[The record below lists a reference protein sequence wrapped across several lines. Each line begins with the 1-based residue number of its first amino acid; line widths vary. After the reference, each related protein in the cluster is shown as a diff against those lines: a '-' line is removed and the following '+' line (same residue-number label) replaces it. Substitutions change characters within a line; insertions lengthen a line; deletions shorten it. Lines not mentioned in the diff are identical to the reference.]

1 MYFAQEKRPLSE
13 RKSPTRLPAKRRK
26 RTHLGEC
33 SHTCQV
39 SLQRLFLER
48 QEWQAVAKSLQE
60 QINVLGAWQRSPRA
74 ITNDGKTP
82 SGGGGPGG
90 GSDSA
95 AASNTR
101 PEMPNEHPL
110 YAFVQACLAQPDW
123 DARARCGAVRRAY
136 EEWWS
141 GRQND
146 TGGAD
151 GKCHKKK
158 INHVRFAREMTK
170 YFPRQGCTA
179 RAFYIGIE
187 LLPEGSDEETPRGDA
202 SVSEL

>member
-1 MYFAQEKRPLSE
+1 MNLEAAQEKRTLSGT
-13 RKSPTRLPAKRRK
+13 PTRPPAKRRR
-26 RTHLGEC
+26 RTHQAC
-33 SHTCQV
+33 KHTCEV

-48 QEWQAVAKSLQE
+48 QKWRAVAQSLQE

-74 ITNDGKTP
+74 ITSDGKAT
-82 SGGGGPGG
+82 SGGGGG
-90 GSDSA
+90 SA

-101 PEMPNEHPL
+101 PEMPSDHPL
-110 YAFVQACLAQPDW
+110 FAFVQACLAQPDW

-136 EEWWS
+136 EQWWS
-141 GRQND
+141 GQQND

-151 GKCHKKK
+151 GHCHQKKV
-158 INHVRFAREMTK
+158 NHVRFAREMTK

-187 LLPEGSDEETPRGDA
+187 LLPEDDDETPPADA
-202 SVSEL
+202 PAREL